1 MRNYRSTA
9 TTEARVF
16 FGVELVAGLGLFSET
31 TPLAPTFEQLNEQL
45 DGTLTSREASQR
57 PVLKARAKVRF
68 ASYVMAQTI
77 RSAARAAEIAD
88 GGRRGAIFKA
98 LFPKGLKGAL
108 PGGGAPQKTAA
119 DALLDRLTKSK
130 VAGVDPFRTEWLP
143 KLTEKRGELGQAL
156 DALDAAQAAR
166 KDILSTESALRDQH
180 RVEVERIIGQVRAA
194 FPEDRAKQDVIFP
207 EEEEPAKATEPE
219 PTEPKA
225 IEPKADPKATE
236 PKVEP
241 KPAPAPTPA
250 PAPAPA
256 EPKAEPKP
264 APAPTPAPTPAPAPA
279 EPTPA

>member
-9 TTEARVF
+9 ATEARVF

-31 TPLAPTFEQLNEQL
+31 TPLAPTFEQLNDQL
-45 DGTLTSREASQR
+45 DGVLTSREALQR
-57 PVLKARAKVRF
+57 PVIKARAKVRF
-68 ASYVMAQTI
+68 ASYVMVQTI

-130 VAGVDPFRTEWLP
+130 VAGVEPFRAEWLP
-143 KLTEKRGELGQAL
+143 KLTDKRAELSQAL
-156 DALDAAQAAR
+156 DALHAAQAAR
-166 KDILSTESALRDQH
+166 QDILSTESALRAQH

-207 EEEEPAKATEPE
+207 EEERAAKATDPEPTEPE
-219 PTEPKA
+219 PTEPEPA
-225 IEPKADPKATE
+225 EPKAEPKPEPAPKPAE
-236 PKVEP
+236 PADPKVEP
-241 KPAPAPTPA
+241 KPAPAD
-250 PAPAPA
+250 
-256 EPKAEPKP
+256 PKVEPKP
-264 APAPTPAPTPAPAPA
+264 EPAPTPAEPA